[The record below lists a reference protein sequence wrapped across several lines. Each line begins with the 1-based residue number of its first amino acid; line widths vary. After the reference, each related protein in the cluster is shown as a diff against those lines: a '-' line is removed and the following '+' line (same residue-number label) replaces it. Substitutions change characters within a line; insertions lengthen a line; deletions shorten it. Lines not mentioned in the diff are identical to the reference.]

1 MGLKPSLYHF
11 YFLDIAFIVIWCFQ
25 DEGQALER
33 RMKSDSFHGFQAY
46 FALTDLFVAVFLGA
60 AVILTVVE
68 VNGLESVEA
77 DDLIEFIQNP
87 VQIIYDV
94 IA

>member
-1 MGLKPSLYHF
+1 MGLKPSLYHCN
-11 YFLDIAFIVIWCFQ
+11 FLYIAFIIIGCFQ
-25 DEGQALER
+25 DKGQALER
-33 RMKSDSFHGFQAY
+33 RMKSDSFHGFHADL
-46 FALTDLFVAVFLGA
+46 ALTDLLVAVFLGA

-68 VNGLESVEA
+68 VNGLEPVEA